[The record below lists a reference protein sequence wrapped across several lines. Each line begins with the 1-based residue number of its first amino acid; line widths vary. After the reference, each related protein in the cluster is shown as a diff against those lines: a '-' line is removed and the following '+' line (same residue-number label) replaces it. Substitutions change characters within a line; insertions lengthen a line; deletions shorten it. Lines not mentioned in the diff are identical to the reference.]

1 MRILVAFLLISTIIV
16 SSASASV
23 ASTTTGCTCLVHP
36 LIQESENI
44 FGRMTYSAYQHTPVM
59 NDTTGVYLCDCSDYL
74 NTLLKRSRPDAYREL
89 PNYQKSPT
97 TKDYYTLFSTL
108 KTRPSAGSAWYR
120 IQDVRKLCPGD
131 VVVWRN
137 ETAGTGHVGLVLS
150 QAAINPSRTSEV
162 LVRIA
167 DSTLSPHA
175 DDTRA
180 AGDTGIGSGVIG
192 LKIDSKGQ
200 AVGMY
205 WRGGV
210 STMVQP
216 VRVAVGRLVV
226 L

>member
-1 MRILVAFLLISTIIV
+1 
-16 SSASASV
+16 
-23 ASTTTGCTCLVHP
+23 
-36 LIQESENI
+36 
-44 FGRMTYSAYQHTPVM
+44 M

-74 NTLLKRSRPDAYREL
+74 NTLLKRACPGAYREL

-97 TKDYYTLFSTL
+97 TKDYYALFSTL
-108 KTRPSAGSAWYR
+108 KTRSTPVSSWYR
-120 IQDVRKLCPGD
+120 IQDVRNLCPGD

-137 ETAGTGHVGLVLS
+137 ETAGTGHVSLVLS
-150 QAAINPSRTSEV
+150 EAAINPSRTSEV
-162 LVRIA
+162 LVRVA

-192 LKIDSKGQ
+192 LRIDSKGQ
-200 AVGMY
+200 ATGMY

-216 VRVAVGRLVV
+216 VKVAVGRIVV
-226 L
+226 P